1 MRMGPFTAIAA
12 LLLASLAVSAAPAS
26 AKTIKAC
33 RAEWQAQKA
42 AMQAAGK
49 TEKAYIAE
57 CRTMA
62 AAASAATTTGTDKGD
77 KGESGGKY

>member
-1 MRMGPFTAIAA
+1 MNTRLFAA
-12 LLLASLAVSAAPAS
+12 VAASLLTGMAILAPPAS
-26 AKTIKAC
+26 AKTVKAC

-57 CRTMA
+57 CHTVAAAPA
-62 AAASAATTTGTDKGD
+62 AAAPSPDKGD
-77 KGESGGKY
+77 KGSNY